1 MKRLN
6 YMLAVAGVGVAML
19 LSAGSIS
26 AQPQDNPP
34 PGGQGGGGRG
44 GRGGPGGDPAQFQQR
59 LLDSV
64 REQMAVKDD
73 AEWKII
79 ADRITKV
86 SDARREIGFGGSG
99 MRRMFRP
106 PGGDNQ
112 NNDQGNRRR
121 FGPEP
126 SAEEQALEK
135 AIDSKASKEELK
147 AAMTKF
153 RAAKKDKEAKLEA
166 AQAELLKVVDTK
178 QEALLLSMG
187 ILK

>member
-1 MKRLN
+1 MKRLSQC
-6 YMLAVAGVGVAML
+6 LAVTGIAAALL
-19 LSAGSIS
+19 LSVGNTMA
-26 AQPQDNPP
+26 QDNPP
-34 PGGQGGGGRG
+34 GGGRG
-44 GRGGPGGDPAQFQQR
+44 GRGGPGGGFDPAQMQQR
-59 LLDSV
+59 MLENI
-64 REQMAVKDD
+64 REQMDVKDD

-86 SDARREIGFGGSG
+86 NEARRDIGFGGGG

-106 PGGDNQ
+106 PGGG
-112 NNDQGNRRR
+112 DQGNRPR

-147 AAMTKF
+147 AAM
-153 RAAKKDKEAKLEA
+153 AKYRSAQTAKQTKLEA
-166 AQAELLKVVDTK
+166 AQEELKKVCDTK

-187 ILK
+187 LVK